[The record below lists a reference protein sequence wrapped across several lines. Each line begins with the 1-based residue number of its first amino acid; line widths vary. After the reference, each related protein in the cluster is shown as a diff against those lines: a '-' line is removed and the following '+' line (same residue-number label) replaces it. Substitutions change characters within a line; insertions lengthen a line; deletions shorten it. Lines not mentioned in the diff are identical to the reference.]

1 VVAFADQS
9 CAEFTPIV
17 GKSGLRAGLSAFP
30 PLVIREVERV
40 LDEAFNLDY
49 SSRDL
54 SVHVVHFSGLP
65 YYGTAKSLTAYGLVG
80 EALKRG
86 VLKSGSVVVEP
97 TSGNTGLALADI
109 LHSIGISFIMVV
121 SRKISEGFEAEL
133 SRRFAAKTIEV
144 DDPSST
150 EPVLEFIRHHRN
162 TSFILVVKLPTN
174 YCPTDEP
181 TGAIAYAKKLV
192 DEGGGGYGLV
202 MLDQYTNN
210 ANPDIHREF
219 TAPSILR
226 AVEQRLKGGRRL
238 YVFLS
243 GGTFGTALGLA
254 QFIVKHNLDAK
265 LVLALPRGE
274 DVFGV
279 VDLDNAKRRK
289 FFKELQALAQHS
301 GRPELFEVVEVDS
314 PMEKISRLWD
324 INQKLRSLDT
334 HVDLS
339 GGYSSMLVLWCAINY
354 ITQRGLRNAVCVLLF
369 HDSSKMYPKPR
380 ASPITQLKDDSIFI
394 DKLEVDRMLRE
405 ERARIVYVD
414 PIPAPMPKDAMYKLR
429 SQLEKTFNA
438 DVDTLDIKN
447 IEDVLNL
454 DGSLNLEEIKLKP
467 DFVDQLLQASAKR
480 PIVFVCPHGG
490 TSRLLASKL
499 KSMGVDR
506 VYSLKGG
513 VQTILQ
519 E

>member
-1 VVAFADQS
+1 MVTFADQS
-9 CAEFTPIV
+9 STEFAPIFRDIEEFKV
-17 GKSGLRAGLSAFP
+17 GLSFFP
-30 PLVIREVERV
+30 PLVIREVAGMLNEV
-40 LDEAFNLDY
+40 FKLDY
-49 SSRDL
+49 SSREI

-65 YYGTAKSLTAYGLVG
+65 YYGTAKSLTAYGMVR

-86 VLKSGSVVVEP
+86 VLKPGSVVVEP

-109 LHSIGISFIMVV
+109 LHRLGASFIMVV

-144 DDPSST
+144 DNLLST
-150 EPVLEFIRHHRN
+150 EPVFEFVRQHRD
-162 TSFILVVKLPTN
+162 TPFTLVVKLPTN

-192 DEGGGGYGLV
+192 NDGGGGLV

-210 ANPDIHREF
+210 ANPEIHRDF

-254 QFIVKHNLDAK
+254 QFIVEHNLDAK

-289 FFKELQALAQHS
+289 FFKELQALARHS
-301 GRPELFEVVEVDS
+301 GKPELFEVVELDS
-314 PMEKISRLWD
+314 PMEKISRVWD
-324 INQKLRSLDT
+324 INQKLKTIDT
-334 HVDLS
+334 RIDLS
-339 GGYSSMLVLWCAINY
+339 GGYSSMLVLWCALNY
-354 ITQRGLRNAVCVLLF
+354 ITQRGLRSAECVLLF
-369 HDSSKMYPKPR
+369 HDSSKMYSAPR
-380 ASPITQLKDDSIFI
+380 PSPITQLKDESII
-394 DKLEVDRMLRE
+394 VDKLEADRMLRE
-405 ERARIVYVD
+405 ANARIVYVD
-414 PIPAPMPKDAMYKLR
+414 PIPAPMPEDAKDKLR
-429 SQLEKTFNA
+429 SQLEKAFSTGG
-438 DVDTLDIKN
+438 DVFDIKN

-454 DGSLNLEEIKLKP
+454 DGSLSLDEIRLRP
-467 DFVDQLLQASAKR
+467 EFVDNLLQASAKR

-490 TSRLLASKL
+490 TSRLVVSKL
-499 KSMGVDR
+499 RGMGVDWA
-506 VYSLKGG
+506 YSLKGG
-513 VQTILQ
+513 LQTILQ

>member
-1 VVAFADQS
+1 VITFADRS
-9 CAEFTPIV
+9 CTEFEANSRDIATS
-17 GKSGLRAGLSAFP
+17 KLDLSGFP
-30 PLVIREVERV
+30 PLVVREVSDILQRAV
-40 LDEAFNLDY
+40 SVDY
-49 SSRDL
+49 SSRDV

-65 YYGTAKSLTAYGLVG
+65 YYGSAKSLTAYGMVS

-86 VLKSGSVVVEP
+86 VLKPGSVVVEP
-97 TSGNTGLALADI
+97 TSGNTGLALAEI
-109 LHSIGISFIMVV
+109 LRSLGASFIMVV
-121 SRKISEGFEAEL
+121 SRKISGAFEAEL
-133 SRRFAAKTIEV
+133 SRRFAAKTIEIS
-144 DDPSST
+144 DPSNT
-150 EPVLEFIRHHRN
+150 EAVLEFIRHHRDEPF
-162 TSFILVVKLPTN
+162 TLVVKLPTN

-192 DEGGGGYGLV
+192 DDGGDGLM

-210 ANPDIHREF
+210 ANPEIHREF

-254 QFIVKHNLDAK
+254 QFIVEHNLNAK
-265 LVLALPRGE
+265 LVVALPRGE

-289 FFKELQALAQHS
+289 FFKELQALAQRS
-301 GRPELFEVVEVDS
+301 GKPELFEVVEVDS
-314 PMEKISRLWD
+314 PMEKISRVWD
-324 INQKLRSLDT
+324 INQKLKTLDN

-339 GGYSSMLVLWCAINY
+339 GGYSSILVLWCALNY
-354 ITQRGLRNAVCVLLF
+354 ITERGLRSAECVLLF
-369 HDSSKMYPKPR
+369 HDSSKMYPTPR
-380 ASPITQLKDDSIFI
+380 PSPITQLKDESII
-394 DKLEVDRMLRE
+394 VDKLEVDRMISE
-405 ERARIVYVD
+405 EKARIVYVD
-414 PIPAPMPKDAMYKLR
+414 PIPAPMPEDAKDKLR
-429 SQLEKTFNA
+429 SQLEKAFSTRGDA
-438 DVDTLDIKN
+438 LDIKN
-447 IEDVLNL
+447 IQDVLNL
-454 DGSLNLEEIKLKP
+454 DGSLSLEEIRLKP
-467 DFVDQLLQASAKR
+467 EFVDHLLQSSAKR

-499 KSMGVDR
+499 RGMGVDW

-513 VQTILQ
+513 LQTIVQ